1 MNPLG
6 FGGRLA
12 EVFAEFMRH
21 MWNGMNRAYEPTKI
35 KVCGIIRITEVQ
47 FTNFFHAY
55 KLHICNHVGHVFQ
68 IRLKDTN

>member
-12 EVFAEFMRH
+12 EVFAEFMKQ

-35 KVCGIIRITEVQ
+35 KVCDVI
-47 FTNFFHAY
+47 
-55 KLHICNHVGHVFQ
+55 
-68 IRLKDTN
+68 